1 MRNHIIAVVKRLFA
15 TLVFACALPASA
27 GAQWLHHPTP
37 GVPRT
42 ADGKPNLTAAAPRTP
57 DGRPDLS
64 GLWQR
69 TSDRYYN
76 NIAADVDSKDI
87 QPWAEALTQQRMRE
101 FGKDSMETL
110 CLPLGVAATT
120 SPFRESRFV
129 QTPTFI
135 AMLNDD
141 LTHRQIFMDGRQLE
155 KDPNPSW
162 MGYSVGRWD
171 GDTLVVE
178 SNGFTERSW
187 LDWDGHPHTE
197 SLRMTERYRRRDFGH
212 MELQVTLE
220 DPKIYAKPWTI
231 TIPMELV
238 VDLEMLEFVC
248 TENEK
253 DRRRMDSKGPE
264 LSTSDVPVS
273 TLAKYAGTYDYVGL
287 SGTTQVVEVT
297 LVNDALFF
305 DQGGTGKQKL
315 LPFSDKAFSLSGWY
329 IEFATDSQG
338 AVTHFLGQAAEGE
351 TKGVRRK

>member
-1 MRNHIIAVVKRLFA
+1 
-15 TLVFACALPASA
+15 
-27 GAQWLHHPTP
+27 
-37 GVPRT
+37 
-42 ADGKPNLTAAAPRTP
+42 
-57 DGRPDLS
+57 
-64 GLWQR
+64 
-69 TSDRYYN
+69 
-76 NIAADVDSKDI
+76 
-87 QPWAEALTQQRMRE
+87 
-101 FGKDSMETL
+101 METL

-220 DPKIYAKPWTI
+220 DPKVYAKPWTI

-253 DRRRMDSKGPE
+253 DSEHYR
-264 LSTSDVPVS
+264 
-273 TLAKYAGTYDYVGL
+273 
-287 SGTTQVVEVT
+287 
-297 LVNDALFF
+297 
-305 DQGGTGKQKL
+305 
-315 LPFSDKAFSLSGWY
+315 
-329 IEFATDSQG
+329 
-338 AVTHFLGQAAEGE
+338 
-351 TKGVRRK
+351 

>member
-1 MRNHIIAVVKRLFA
+1 VRRRGAHLGVCLFA
-15 TLVFACALPASA
+15 ACVLPASA

-37 GVPRT
+37 GIPRT
-42 ADGKPNLTAAAPRTP
+42 ADGKPNLTAPAPRTA
-57 DGRPDLS
+57 DGKPDLS

-69 TSDRYYN
+69 PSERYYN
-76 NIAADVDSKDI
+76 NIAADLGPKDI
-87 QPWAEALTQQRMRE
+87 QPWAEALTQQRIRE

-120 SPFRESRFV
+120 SPFRESRV
-129 QTPTFI
+129 IQTPTLI

-141 LTHRQIFMDGRQLE
+141 LTYRQIFMDGRQLE
-155 KDPNPSW
+155 KDPNPNW

-187 LDWDGHPHTE
+187 LDWDGHPHTVN
-197 SLRMTERYRRRDFGH
+197 LRMTERYRRRDVGH

-220 DPKIYAKPWTI
+220 DPTIYARPWTV

-238 VDLEMLEFVC
+238 VDLEMLEYVC
-248 TENEK
+248 QENER
-253 DRRRMDSKGPE
+253 DRRRMDAKGPE
-264 LSTSDVPVS
+264 LSQATIPVS

-297 LVNDALFF
+297 VSDDALFLE
-305 DQGGTGKQKL
+305 QNGTGKQKL
-315 LPFSDKAFSLSGWY
+315 LPFSEKAFSLSGWY
-329 IEFATDSQG
+329 IEFVTDTQG
-338 AVTHFLGQAAEGE
+338 GVTHFLGQAAEGQ
-351 TKGVRRK
+351 TKGTRRK

>member
-1 MRNHIIAVVKRLFA
+1 MRNHIIAFVKRLFA
-15 TLVFACALPASA
+15 MLVFACALPASA

-162 MGYSVGRWD
+162 MGYSVGGWQS
-171 GDTLVVE
+171 DTLVV
-178 SNGFTERSW
+178 NTVGITTRAWVDGFGHPRSEDMRITERF
-187 LDWDGHPHTE
+187 H
-197 SLRMTERYRRRDFGH
+197 RRDFGH
-212 MELQVTLE
+212 MDVAVSIE
-220 DPKIYAKPWTI
+220 D
-231 TIPMELV
+231 
-238 VDLEMLEFVC
+238 
-248 TENEK
+248 
-253 DRRRMDSKGPE
+253 
-264 LSTSDVPVS
+264 
-273 TLAKYAGTYDYVGL
+273 AKYYTRPFGYTTTLTLLPDTDVLEYVCA
-287 SGTTQVVEVT
+287 E
-297 LVNDALFF
+297 N
-305 DQGGTGKQKL
+305 QKL
-315 LPFSDKAFSLSGWY
+315 RVPP
-329 IEFATDSQG
+329 
-338 AVTHFLGQAAEGE
+338 
-351 TKGVRRK
+351 R